1 MEHVY
6 QQQLEP
12 LNTTGVPITISV
24 LDANNNY
31 RTIGT
36 TTSTTLGT
44 FALTWTPDI
53 PGDFNVYASFA
64 GSNSYYPSSAQTHI
78 YASLP
83 PQASPTATTQSNLA
97 TTGDLM
103 TYIVASAIA
112 IIIVIAIV
120 GVLIVM
126 MLRKRA

>member
-1 MEHVY
+1 M
-6 QQQLEP
+6 
-12 LNTTGVPITISV
+12 
-24 LDANNNY
+24 
-31 RTIGT
+31 
-36 TTSTTLGT
+36 
-44 FALTWTPDI
+44 
-53 PGDFNVYASFA
+53 
-64 GSNSYYPSSAQTHI
+64 
-78 YASLP
+78 LP
-83 PQASPTATTQSNLA
+83 PQVSRNNYYLQANLA